1 MERPIKRHIDFLD
14 LLRGLAIFLVFIMH
28 SVLAAYQTAQL
39 PWGPWFREFTVLRS
53 FLLLLPAVMR
63 PGLEIFFV
71 LSGFCI
77 HLSFSR
83 QPQDWKLFQKLF
95 FRIYPPYLA
104 ALLFFALV
112 YPKSKLHFDS
122 WFDAVQFISHLTLLH
137 NFSQQTYNAINI
149 SFWSIAVQVQLYA
162 LYPLLI
168 ALTARFGWRRSLL
181 GIAAIEISLRLTD
194 GILLTTSGAG
204 LPRWLTG
211 SPLMYWLS
219 WSLGAIVAEYYLR
232 GVSLS
237 IPRMFLFAPAVLA
250 IFSGFFK
257 PLSSMMFLFYAL
269 FIAGVVAKLLQKA
282 DRKISISDFLR
293 NHLQQVGL
301 WSFSIYLLHYPLL
314 LIVPEVAFKII
325 PSAYIHPFTYFVLC
339 SASWILIV
347 PIAGL
352 FYRLVELP
360 SIVLGKRLL
369 PPNAPSQALQQ
380 DGSTVTASAPTQ
392 SSPHGTGSTSSAG
405 PER

>member
-1 MERPIKRHIDFLD
+1 MQSSL
-14 LLRGLAIFLVFIMH
+14 
-28 SVLAAYQTAQL
+28 SV
-39 PWGPWFREFTVLRS
+39 
-53 FLLLLPAVMR
+53 
-63 PGLEIFFV
+63 I
-71 LSGFCI
+71 
-77 HLSFSR
+77 
-83 QPQDWKLFQKLF
+83 
-95 FRIYPPYLA
+95 
-104 ALLFFALV
+104 LLFSTTSAN
-112 YPKSKLHFDS
+112 KHT
-122 WFDAVQFISHLTLLH
+122 TL
-137 NFSQQTYNAINI
+137 SI

-194 GILLTTSGAG
+194 GILFTTSGTG

-219 WSLGAIVAEYYLR
+219 WSLGAIVAECYIR

-237 IPRMFLFAPAVLA
+237 IPRMFLFAPAVFA

-282 DRKISISDFLR
+282 DRKISIPDFLR

-301 WSFSIYLLHYPLL
+301 WSYSIYLLHYPLL
-314 LIVPEVAFKII
+314 LIVPIVAFKIL
-325 PSAYIHPFTYFVLC
+325 PSAYSHPFTYFVLC

-352 FYRLVELP
+352 FYRFVELP
-360 SIVLGKRLL
+360 SIALGKRLL
-369 PPNAPSQALQQ
+369 APNAPSQALQQ

-392 SSPHGTGSTSSAG
+392 SSPHGTGNTSSAG